1 MSVLENIYNGDYTPG
16 KAAEKLPFSLRLA
29 ERAFFEA
36 IEGSMGEDFIERH
49 WDGLCK
55 AERFRDCANFR
66 DAAMRWCA
74 WSTHLRKKDCA

>member
-36 IEGSMGEDFIERH
+36 IEGSMGADFIERH

-66 DAAMRWCA
+66 EGFRLGV
-74 WSTHLRKKDCA
+74 SLTLELL